1 MRNGTQVME
10 RGAEAKDGYEHISGT
25 AILQLAEGD
34 RVWLESKLNHKELEK
49 ETIQTMF
56 FGFLILED

>member
-1 MRNGTQVME
+1 ME